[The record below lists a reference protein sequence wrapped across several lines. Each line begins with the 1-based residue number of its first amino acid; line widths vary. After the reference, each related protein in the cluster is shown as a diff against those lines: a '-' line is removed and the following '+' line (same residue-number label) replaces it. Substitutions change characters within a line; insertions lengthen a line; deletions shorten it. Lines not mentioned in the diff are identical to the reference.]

1 MGKIHELLAVEPDLK
16 AEAARVISEARSLFT
31 EGVGRLQG
39 FTKVYAPLEAEGD
52 TFPDESQPVATTVSK
67 TLDGVEAALG
77 KFINAAVQKE
87 ISNTSATADVV
98 IDEEVLLKDMP
109 ATALLN
115 LEARLGEFRS
125 VVALIPTL
133 DPGVR
138 WTYDEANGV
147 YVTEPAE
154 QYRTKKVPRA
164 QVMYEAT
171 VEHPA
176 QVEQY
181 FEDVRVG
188 ELTTIQFSGRI
199 TAVAKEGL
207 LERVDA
213 LARAVKQA
221 RQRANDTEATNREV
235 SEAIFEYLSN

>member
-16 AEAARVISEARSLFT
+16 AEAARVISEAKSLFS

-39 FTKVYAPLEAEGD
+39 FVKKYVPLEDGGD
-52 TFPDESQPVATTVSK
+52 TFPEEAQPVATTVSD
-67 TLDGVEAALG
+67 TMAGIEAALG
-77 KFINAAVQKE
+77 KFINAAIQKE
-87 ISNTSATADVV
+87 ISNTAAVADVI
-98 IDEEVLLKDMP
+98 IDEEVLLENMP

-125 VVALIPTL
+125 VVAIIPTL
-133 DPGVR
+133 DPGMK
-138 WTYDEANGV
+138 WAYDEQLGV
-147 YVTEPAE
+147 YVTEPQE

-188 ELTTIQFSGRI
+188 ELTTTHFSGRI
-199 TAVAKEGL
+199 TAVAKEDL

-221 RQRANDTEATNREV
+221 RQRANDTEASNREV
-235 SEAIFEYLSN
+235 SATIFEYLSN